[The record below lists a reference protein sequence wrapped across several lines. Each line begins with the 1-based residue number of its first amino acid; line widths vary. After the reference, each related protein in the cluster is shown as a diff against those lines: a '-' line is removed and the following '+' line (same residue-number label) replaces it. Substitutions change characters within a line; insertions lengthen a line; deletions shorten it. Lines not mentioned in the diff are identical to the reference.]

1 MVRDVKSLHL
11 ITQKALLNLTKK
23 QNDTFENNDKIGLNN
38 FKSNSLNLFVSDQSN
53 FPVGFNKKSKINTPQ
68 CNYH

>member
-38 FKSNSLNLFVSDQSN
+38 FKSKSNYFLNS
-53 FPVGFNKKSKINTPQ
+53 I
-68 CNYH
+68 